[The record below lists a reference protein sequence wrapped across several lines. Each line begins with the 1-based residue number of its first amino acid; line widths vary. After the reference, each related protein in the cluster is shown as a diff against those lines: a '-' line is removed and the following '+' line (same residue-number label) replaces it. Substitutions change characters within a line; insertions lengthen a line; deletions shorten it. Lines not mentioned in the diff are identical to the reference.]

1 MSRVTHWLKLSN
13 VAKIET
19 ILFRMQKKN
28 YQKAKFLSKWS
39 KKKKNNNNNTT
50 TTNNNNNNNN
60 INKKQTKYLGGVDW

>member
-39 KKKKNNNNNTT
+39 NNN
-50 TTNNNNNNNN
+50 NNNNNNNN

>member
-39 KKKKNNNNNTT
+39 NN
-50 TTNNNNNNNN
+50 NNNNNNNN
-60 INKKQTKYLGGVDW
+60 INKKQTKYLGEVDW

>member
-39 KKKKNNNNNTT
+39 KKKKKKNNNNT
-50 TTNNNNNNNN
+50 NNNNNN